1 MRQLGRAAKKMTE
14 TTGEP
19 AMTLHRLLQITKI
32 NDANYIN
39 EDLNIEPID
48 ADVIIV
54 DEVSMIDLALMK
66 YLLTAV
72 YEGTKLVLVG
82 DVDQLPSVGPRKY
95 SKMHNRI
102 RKNYSNNT
110 R

>member
-1 MRQLGRAAKKMTE
+1 
-14 TTGEP
+14 
-19 AMTLHRLLQITKI
+19 MTLHRLLQITKV

-39 EDLNIEPID
+39 EDISIEPID

-66 YLLTAV
+66 YLLMAV

-82 DVDQLPSVGPRKY
+82 DSCQLPSVGPRKHF
-95 SKMHNRI
+95 KMH
-102 RKNYSNNT
+102 Y
-110 R
+110 

>member
-1 MRQLGRAAKKMTE
+1 MTE
-14 TTGEP
+14 TTGQN
-19 AMTLHRLLQITKI
+19 AMTLHRLLQITKV

-39 EDLNIEPID
+39 EDINIEPVD
-48 ADVIIV
+48 ADMIIV

-82 DVDQLPSVGPRKY
+82 DVDQLPSVGPR
-95 SKMHNRI
+95 
-102 RKNYSNNT
+102 
-110 R
+110 